1 MKTPFKKIL
10 LLGSWALKIGEAG
23 EFDYSG
29 SQAIKALKE
38 EWIEVILINPN
49 IATVQTDPW
58 FADKIYF
65 YPVTPYFVE
74 KVIEKEKPEAILLSF
89 GWQTALNC
97 GLTLDANGVLK
108 KYGVQ
113 VLWTPTSVIEATE
126 DRKKFNQ
133 ILDEIQIKY
142 AKSKT
147 AESIEEAKIIA
158 NEIGYP
164 VLVRAAFALG
174 WLGSGFAHNEEELT
188 KLLEKSFSYSS
199 QVIIDESLAGWK
211 ELEYE
216 VVRDN
221 NDNCITVC
229 NMENIDPMGIH
240 TGESIVIAPSQT
252 LSNTDYHL
260 LRDVALTTIRHL
272 GIIGEC
278 NIQFAYDPKSTQYR
292 VIEVNARLSRSS
304 ALASKVTGYP
314 LAYVAAKIGLGYNLD
329 EIKNSVTWVT
339 TAFFEPSLDYVVCK
353 IPRWDLEKFEKVD
366 YKIGSEMKSVWEVMA
381 IGRSIEEVLQKALRN
396 LDIGVLGFVGN
407 KKDFDFDESDLDI
420 ATPKR
425 MFAIAR
431 ALLNGKTIEQIHEK
445 THIDLFFLSKLE
457 NIVQTRNELT
467 TFFWKEKTKEFFETL
482 KKAKKQG
489 FSDKQIAYI
498 MGEQESIIRT
508 FRKENNIVPVVKKID
523 TLAWEFPSITNY
535 LYTTYHGT
543 ENDIVFEEENE
554 TKIWDEKKENPS
566 GVEKVSFSEMFSKK
580 VIVLGSWS
588 YRIGSSV
595 EFDWCSVNALKT
607 LKNLG
612 YETIMLNFNP
622 ETVST
627 DFDSCNR
634 LYFDEINLER
644 ILDIYEREKP
654 LWVIVSMGGQ
664 IAQNLAMALK
674 ENGVNVLGTSPND
687 IDKAEDRNKFSQL
700 LDTIEVEQPKWA
712 ELTSLEEALDFGKI
726 YGYPVIIRPSYVLS
740 GANMRVCSDEE
751 QLSHFLTNMAHIS
764 KEHPTVISK
773 FWQWV
778 KEIEVDGVAQ
788 NGNLVIYAMS
798 EHIENA
804 WVHSWDATVV
814 LPAQKLYIETVRKI
828 KKITKKIIKE
838 LSITGPFNIQYLA
851 RENEIRVIECN
862 LRASR
867 SFPFVSKVTGYNF
880 IEFAT
885 KSLLWIDIHG
895 NYNTLDLDYVG
906 VKAPQFSFHRLKGAD
921 PKLGIEMAS
930 TGEVGCIWESLHEA
944 FLTAYLAVGM
954 KIPEKNILVSLWKI
968 EEKVELIESMKMLVK
983 LWYTLYGT
991 SGTKAFYEQNGI
1003 DIQWVEKASENQNK
1017 NILTMIQWKYFD
1029 CIINTPCD
1037 DMREEERSGYF
1048 IRRTAVDKGISLITN
1063 TKVAKM
1069 FIESLF
1075 YLDRGKE
1082 IHIQNYDS
1090 FIKK

>member
-10 LLGSWALKIGEAG
+10 LLGSGALKIWEAW

-49 IATVQTDPW
+49 IATVQTDAG

-65 YPVTPYFVE
+65 HPVTPFFVE
-74 KVIEKEKPEAILLSF
+74 KIIEKEKPEAILLSF

-97 GLTLDANGVLK
+97 WLILDQTWILK
-108 KYGVQ
+108 KHNVV

-133 ILDEIQIKY
+133 ILDEIEVKY

-147 AESIEEAKIIA
+147 ATSIEEAKCIA

-174 WLGSGFAHNEEELT
+174 WLGSGFAHSEAELI
-188 KLLEKSFSYSS
+188 KLLEKSFSYSN

-216 VVRDN
+216 VVRDR

-252 LSNTDYHL
+252 LSNYDYHL
-260 LRDVALTTIRHL
+260 LRDVAQKTIRHL

-278 NIQFAYDPKSTQYR
+278 NIQFAYDPKSTEYR

-329 EIKNSVTWVT
+329 EIKNSVTGIT

-353 IPRWDLEKFEKVD
+353 IPRWDLEKFEKVENR
-366 YKIGSEMKSVWEVMA
+366 IGSEMKSVWEVMA

-396 LDIGVLGFVGN
+396 LDIGALWFVGN
-407 KKDFDFDESDLDI
+407 SSDFDFDESDLDI

-431 ALLNGKTIEQIHEK
+431 ALINGKTIEEIHQK
-445 THIDLFFLSKLE
+445 TNIDLFFLSKLE
-457 NIVQTRNELT
+457 NIVKTRHTLIT
-467 TFFWKEKTKEFFETL
+467 LAQKEKTSELFECI

-489 FSDKQIAYI
+489 FSDRQIANFLQI
-498 MGEQESIIRT
+498 QEQEVRKMREEQNII
-508 FRKENNIVPVVKKID
+508 PVTKKID

-535 LYTTYHGT
+535 MYTTYYGT
-543 ENDIVFEEENE
+543 ESDIKE
-554 TKIWDEKKENPS
+554 TTNSEKK
-566 GVEKVSFSEMFSKK
+566 KI
-580 VIVLGSWS
+580 IVLGSGS

-607 LKNLG
+607 LRTLW
-612 YETIMLNFNP
+612 YETIMMNFNP

-627 DFDSCNR
+627 DFDSCDT
-634 LYFDEINLER
+634 LYFDEISLEKV
-644 ILDIYEREKP
+644 LDVYKSEKP
-654 LWVIVSMGGQ
+654 YGVIVSMGGQ
-664 IAQNLAMALK
+664 IAQNLALK
-674 ENGVNVLGTSPND
+674 LQKNGVHILGTSPND
-687 IDKAEDRNKFSQL
+687 IDKAEDRNKFSKL

-712 ELTSLEEALDFGKI
+712 ELTSLEEALIFWDT

-740 GANMRVCSDEE
+740 GANMRVCHDKE
-751 QLSHFLTNMAHIS
+751 QLSHFLTNIAHIS
-764 KEHPTVISK
+764 RDHPTVISK
-773 FWQWV
+773 FAVGV
-778 KEIEVDGVAQ
+778 KEIEVDGVGQ
-788 NGNLVIYAMS
+788 NGDLIIYAMS

-804 WVHSWDATVV
+804 WVHSGDATVV

-828 KKITKKIIKE
+828 KKITKKIVRE
-838 LSITGPFNIQYLA
+838 LNITGPFNIQYLA
-851 RENEIRVIECN
+851 HENDIKVIECN

-880 IEFAT
+880 IELAT
-885 KSLLWIDIHG
+885 KSILWIDIHG

-930 TGEVGCIWESLHEA
+930 TGEVGCIGENLHEA
-944 FLTAYLAVGM
+944 FLTAYLSVGL
-954 KIPEKNILVSLWKI
+954 KIPNKNILLSLGSI
-968 EEKVELIESMKMLVK
+968 EEKVELIESVKMLEK
-983 LWYTLYGT
+983 LWYTLFGT
-991 SGTKAFYEQNGI
+991 SGTKTFFEEHGI
-1003 DIQWVEKASENQNK
+1003 KIVQVNKVREDEENNVIK
-1017 NILTMIQWKYFD
+1017 MIQRKEFD
-1029 CIINTPCD
+1029 LVINTACSD
-1037 DMREEERSGYF
+1037 LREEEKSGYF
-1048 IRRTAVDKGISLITN
+1048 IRRTSVDKGIWLITN
-1063 TKVAKM
+1063 SKVAKT

-1075 YLDRGKE
+1075 YLELWEKINILSYKE
-1082 IHIQNYDS
+1082 LT
-1090 FIKK
+1090 KK

>member
-1 MKTPFKKIL
+1 
-10 LLGSWALKIGEAG
+10 
-23 EFDYSG
+23 
-29 SQAIKALKE
+29 
-38 EWIEVILINPN
+38 
-49 IATVQTDPW
+49 
-58 FADKIYF
+58 
-65 YPVTPYFVE
+65 
-74 KVIEKEKPEAILLSF
+74 
-89 GWQTALNC
+89 
-97 GLTLDANGVLK
+97 
-108 KYGVQ
+108 
-113 VLWTPTSVIEATE
+113 
-126 DRKKFNQ
+126 
-133 ILDEIQIKY
+133 
-142 AKSKT
+142 
-147 AESIEEAKIIA
+147 
-158 NEIGYP
+158 
-164 VLVRAAFALG
+164 
-174 WLGSGFAHNEEELT
+174 
-188 KLLEKSFSYSS
+188 
-199 QVIIDESLAGWK
+199 
-211 ELEYE
+211 
-216 VVRDN
+216 
-221 NDNCITVC
+221 
-229 NMENIDPMGIH
+229 
-240 TGESIVIAPSQT
+240 
-252 LSNTDYHL
+252 
-260 LRDVALTTIRHL
+260 
-272 GIIGEC
+272 
-278 NIQFAYDPKSTQYR
+278 
-292 VIEVNARLSRSS
+292 
-304 ALASKVTGYP
+304 
-314 LAYVAAKIGLGYNLD
+314 
-329 EIKNSVTWVT
+329 
-339 TAFFEPSLDYVVCK
+339 
-353 IPRWDLEKFEKVD
+353 
-366 YKIGSEMKSVWEVMA
+366 MKSVGEVMA

-396 LDIGVLGFVGN
+396 LDIGVLWFVGN
-407 KKDFDFDESDLDI
+407 KKDFDFDETDLNI

-431 ALLNGKTIEQIHEK
+431 ALINGKTIEQIHEK

-457 NIVQTRNELT
+457 NIVKTRNELT
-467 TFFWKEKTKEFFETL
+467 TFSWKEKTKEFFETL

-489 FSDKQIAYI
+489 FSDKQIASI
-498 MGEQESIIRT
+498 MWEQESIIRNL
-508 FRKENNIVPVVKKID
+508 RKENNIVPVVKKID

-535 LYTTYHGT
+535 LYTTYHGS
-543 ENDIVFEEENE
+543 ENDIVFENENSSPSI
-554 TKIWDEKKENPS
+554 KIENTS
-566 GVEKVSFSEMFSKK
+566 TVQKVDASEIFSKK
-580 VIVLGSWS
+580 IIVLGSGS

-607 LKNLG
+607 LKNLW

-654 LWVIVSMGGQ
+654 LWVVVSMGGQ

-674 ENGVNVLGTSPND
+674 ENGVNILWTSPND

-700 LDTIEVEQPKWA
+700 LDNIEVEQPKWA
-712 ELTSLEEALDFGKI
+712 ELTSLDEALDFWKT

-740 GANMRVCSDEE
+740 GANMRVCSDQE
-751 QLSHFLTNMAHIS
+751 QLSHFLSNVAHIS

-773 FWQWV
+773 FSVGV

-788 NGNLVIYAMS
+788 NGNLIIYAMS

-851 RENEIRVIECN
+851 KENDIKVIECN

-885 KSLLWIDIHG
+885 KALLGIDIHG

-930 TGEVGCIWESLHEA
+930 TWEVGCIWESLHEA
-944 FLTAYLAVGM
+944 FLIAYLAVGM
-954 KIPEKNILVSLWKI
+954 KIPEKNILLSLWHI
-968 EEKVELIESMKMLVK
+968 EEKVELIEPVKMLIK

-1003 DIQWVEKASENQNK
+1003 DIQLVEKASENQDK
-1017 NILTMIQWKYFD
+1017 NILTMIQWKQFD

-1063 TKVAKM
+1063 TKVAKA

-1075 YLDRGKE
+1075 YLDKGNKINIFSYKE
-1082 IHIQNYDS
+1082 LT
-1090 FIKK
+1090 KK